1 MRGTFGL
8 NRFLDLFLSKENK
21 NSSKKDI
28 RKSKKNSKNKFLLIA
43 GSSIFIAAIYF
54 YGIGRNRFFTTSD
67 VVVRKAGSET
77 LSGIGLTSLFSVGNS
92 GSLED
97 ARYLKSYLL
106 SPQILEDLE
115 KEIKFKEIYIKKFPD
130 FLSGLPNNPTRE
142 MKYVFFQKQISVI
155 LDEISGILTINTYA
169 FDRETS
175 YKINKFLINQAESF
189 VNKLN
194 QDIFKKQLSFAKK
207 EVGSNLDKFN
217 KASSSLEK
225 FQLENKSLDLS
236 FDASASSSLLSTLES
251 NLAQKK
257 VELATLKRKF
267 LSPSAPEILEV
278 QALVDEIENLIE
290 VERQLLVSPTGKNLN
305 KKITILNKLKSELI
319 FAEDLYKS
327 ALATAESTRI
337 DSLQQQRFMA
347 SLSKPFL
354 AEEPW
359 NYWRHKG
366 FLTVLVVIVL
376 IYTLSQ
382 FILGLSDAHVND

>member
-8 NRFLDLFLSKENK
+8 DNFINIFLSKGNNRNK
-21 NSSKKDI
+21 NKSNFKK
-28 RKSKKNSKNKFLLIA
+28 SSKNKFLLIA
-43 GSSIFIAAIYF
+43 GSSIFIAAVYF

-77 LSGIGLTSLFSVGNS
+77 LSGIGFTSLFSVGNS

-106 SPQILEDLE
+106 SPQVLEDLE
-115 KEIKFKEIYIKKFPD
+115 KEIKFKEVYKKKFPD
-130 FLSGLPNNPTRE
+130 FLSGLPQNPTRE

-155 LDEISGILTINTYA
+155 LDEISGILTINTFA

-175 YKINKFLINQAESF
+175 YRINKFLINQAESF

-207 EVGSNLDKFN
+207 EVDSNLDKFN

-236 FDASASSSLLSTLES
+236 YDASSSSSLLSTLES

-267 LSPSAPEILEV
+267 LSPLAPEIIEV

-290 VERQLLVSPTGKNLN
+290 VERQLLVSPTGKNMN
-305 KKITILNKLKSELI
+305 KKITLLNKLKSELI

-359 NYWRHKG
+359 EYWRHKG
-366 FLTVLVVIVL
+366 FITVVVVILL

-382 FILGLSDAHVND
+382 FILGLSDAHVDD